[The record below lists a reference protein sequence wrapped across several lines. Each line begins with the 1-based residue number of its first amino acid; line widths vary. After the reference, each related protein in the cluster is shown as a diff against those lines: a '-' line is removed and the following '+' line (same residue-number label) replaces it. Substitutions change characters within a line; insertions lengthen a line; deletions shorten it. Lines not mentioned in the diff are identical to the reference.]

1 MLESRSIW
9 SLLLAAAATY
19 YPAAAA
25 GCCITRPSRFPD
37 KHYMSGAEAT
47 AISNKYWLP
56 GVEDCF
62 ICAATDAAGWQVE
75 LRVKVC
81 PQNNERRVC
90 RRLCVALPSC
100 AMMAP
105 WACAVNAQCVLQTV
119 GTEAVTV
126 TTHDVEGGEVGVGVG
141 MCGRGGVGVR
151 DPIGMGC

>member
-1 MLESRSIW
+1 MCLGLVNSWSYFEGNRGCTALPGFPETLEGLHPRLS
-9 SLLLAAAATY
+9 TFT
-19 YPAAAA
+19 
-25 GCCITRPSRFPD
+25 ITSD
-37 KHYMSGAEAT
+37 KC
-47 AISNKYWLP
+47 WLP
-56 GVEDCF
+56 GVEDCS

-81 PQNNERRVC
+81 PQNNERRGC

-141 MCGRGGVGVR
+141 MCVWRGGVGVR